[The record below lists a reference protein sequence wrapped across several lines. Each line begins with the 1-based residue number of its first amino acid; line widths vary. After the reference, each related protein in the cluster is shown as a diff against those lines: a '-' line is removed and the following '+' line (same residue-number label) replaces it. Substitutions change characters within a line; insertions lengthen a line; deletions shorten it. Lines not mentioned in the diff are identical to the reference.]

1 MGGGGS
7 IFPAK
12 RLSLYQRILRAVP
25 LTHRRDLIDNSSV
38 YTPHGLGESSSSVR
52 KPVPAFC
59 SRCFLWKGAA
69 CAGRGGALGR
79 RGSPHPVP
87 TRWGGGKSV
96 SAPAYPGSGR
106 GGPGGARDESMKT
119 PGICL
124 ARPRVSL
131 PAHRLILHC

>member
-7 IFPAK
+7 MLPAK
-12 RLSLYQRILRAVP
+12 RLSLYQRIHRAVP

-38 YTPHGLGESSSSVR
+38 YTPHGLGKSSSSVR

-59 SRCFLWKGAA
+59 SRCFLWKDLE
-69 CAGRGGALGR
+69 ALGR

-87 TRWGGGKSV
+87 TRCGGGKPV
-96 SAPAYPGSGR
+96 PAPAYPGSGG

-124 ARPRVSL
+124 ARPRASL